1 MPHLQRARQRRSAR
15 RRGPTRSLGDSTRR
29 ALGELAFRRRG
40 NRVAARGYSPCL
52 CRPQKSTDAGELLE
66 MVKCFVPEGSGDDQG
81 DREETRGTE
90 VRSTNSSCVLTRNI
104 FTTNYSFCF
113 DFFLLGAVS
122 SNPPPPTR
130 LLPV

>member
-1 MPHLQRARQRRSAR
+1 MVRR
-15 RRGPTRSLGDSTRR
+15 
-29 ALGELAFRRRG
+29 
-40 NRVAARGYSPCL
+40 
-52 CRPQKSTDAGELLE
+52 
-66 MVKCFVPEGSGDDQG
+66 FVPEGSGDDQG

-130 LLPV
+130 LLPVTLIELSSRPCDWGRMLATRQNEVQLLSSKFFTLQSSRQTGSTAC

>member
-1 MPHLQRARQRRSAR
+1 MLAGFWRKVSPH
-15 RRGPTRSLGDSTRR
+15 
-29 ALGELAFRRRG
+29 
-40 NRVAARGYSPCL
+40 
-52 CRPQKSTDAGELLE
+52 
-66 MVKCFVPEGSGDDQG
+66 DQD

-90 VRSTNSSCVLTRNI
+90 VRSTNSACALTRSV

-130 LLPV
+130 LLPVALSESPLCDWGRMLATRQTEVQLLTRNFFRLQSSRQDGRPL